1 MPGSRRLWTGVA
13 GAALLAAALPVVAQ
27 DGPESLLPPG
37 FGDPVPATP
46 QPGTPQTPT
55 SGAPATSASPS
66 GGTTLA
72 LPDDSSLPPLGNEA
86 GEEEAEEEDPAKYDL
101 PPTARRSLARIGLLG
116 PENGGIAAE
125 SFGPVRGRFLAG
137 LMRGTRLPPVSRWA
151 SIVTRRVLL
160 SEMSTPS
167 DINGAD
173 LAAERAALLLRMG
186 EADAARLLVQDV
198 DSPDFTP
205 RLYEVAMD
213 SYLAAADPAGFCHL
227 LPAAADTVDS
237 ARWFMARAICASF
250 QVEQGTAS
258 SLLNQAA
265 YQGKMRG
272 IDYRLAEKVV
282 ASGPNSRRSV
292 RIEWEGV
299 TTLDPWRFGLATATN
314 VDIPDTLYATSPLP
328 LRAWEARAPMVPLVR
343 RIPAVAAA
351 SRMGVMSGAALV
363 DFYSQLGDPDLQDR
377 GPEGL
382 FSAFRRAYG
391 ADTIGGRIDGMRD
404 FWSLPPADGY
414 PAGPG
419 GVNYAALPALARA
432 AAALPPAQNAGD
444 SLPWLIAAMLS
455 SGYDRN
461 AARWIGAVESLDGEA
476 RERAWALL
484 AVGLPGDEAG
494 RVGDRVQS
502 FINTDRSEEAVASQM
517 LVAALAGLGRISTDN
532 AQELA
537 GQLDMTLAANSRW
550 SQALARAASLRA
562 KGTVMLLA
570 AAGLQVRQWSD
581 LPPGHLYVIL
591 SAMRAAGLEAE
602 ARMIAAEAMT
612 RL

>member
-1 MPGSRRLWTGVA
+1 MQRRWGLWTGVA

-27 DGPESLLPPG
+27 EGPESLLPPG

-46 QPGTPQTPT
+46 QPGTPQ
-55 SGAPATSASPS
+55 APATPPPAS
-66 GGTTLA
+66 GGPVLA
-72 LPDDSSLPPLGNEA
+72 LPDEADLPPLDNEA
-86 GEEEAEEEDPAKYDL
+86 GEDEADEEDPAKYDL
-101 PPTARRSLARIGLLG
+101 PPTARRSLAKVGPLG
-116 PENGGIAAE
+116 PKNGGIAAE
-125 SFGPVRGRFLAG
+125 SFGPVRGHFLAG
-137 LMRGTRLPPVSRWA
+137 LMRGTQLPPVSRWA

-160 SEMSTPS
+160 SEMNTPS

-173 LAAERAALLLRMG
+173 LTAERAALLLRMG

-198 DSPDFTP
+198 DSPNFTP

-213 SYLAAADPAGFCHL
+213 SYLATADPSGLCRL
-227 LPAAADTVDS
+227 MPAAADTVDS

-250 QVEQGTAS
+250 QVEPGTAS
-258 SLLNQAA
+258 SLLNQAS

-292 RIEWEGV
+292 RIEWDGV

-314 VDIPDTLYATSPLP
+314 VDIPDTLYGKSSWP
-328 LRAWEARAPMVPLVR
+328 LRAWEARAPMVPLAR

-404 FWSLPPADGY
+404 FWSLPPADGH

-432 AAALPPAQNAGD
+432 AAALPPAANAGAAV
-444 SLPWLIAAMLS
+444 PWLIAAMLS

-461 AARWIGAVESLDGEA
+461 AAQWVGAAEALDGEA

-494 RVGDRVQS
+494 RLGDRMQS
-502 FINTDRSEEAVASQM
+502 FINADRSDKAVASRM
-517 LVAALAGLGRISTDN
+517 LVAALAGLGRISADN
-532 AQELA
+532 ARELA
-537 GQLDMTLAANSRW
+537 GQLDMTLSANPRW
-550 SQALARAASLRA
+550 SQALGRAASLRA

-570 AAGLQVRQWSD
+570 AAGLQVPRWSE
-581 LPPGHLYVIL
+581 LPPGHLYQIL
-591 SAMRAAGLEAE
+591 SAMRAVGLEAE

>member
-1 MPGSRRLWTGVA
+1 MRGRGRLWSGIAGV
-13 GAALLAAALPVVAQ
+13 ALLAAALPVVAQ

-46 QPGTPQTPT
+46 APGSPQAPV
-55 SGAPATSASPS
+55 SGAPS
-66 GGTTLA
+66 GPAVPAPGGSLAMPDETL
-72 LPDDSSLPPLGNEA
+72 LSPLGNEA
-86 GEEEAEEEDPAKYDL
+86 SDEEAEEDDPQKYDL
-101 PPTARRSLARIGLLG
+101 PPTARRSLARVGPLG
-116 PENGGIAAE
+116 PESGGIAAE

-137 LMRGTRLPPVSRWA
+137 VIRGTRLPPVSRWA

-160 SEMSTPS
+160 SQMATPS

-173 LAAERAALLLRMG
+173 LTAERAALLLRMG
-186 EADAARLLVQDV
+186 EANAARLLVQNV

-213 SYLAAADPAGFCHL
+213 SYLASADPAGFCYL
-227 LPAAADTVDS
+227 LPAAADAVDS

-250 QVEQGTAS
+250 QAEQGTAS
-258 SLLNQAA
+258 SLLNQAS

-272 IDYRLAEKVV
+272 IDYHLAEKVV

-299 TTLDPWRFGLATATN
+299 TTLDAWRFGLATATN
-314 VDIPDTLYATSPLP
+314 VDIPDTLYPTSPLP
-328 LRAWEARAPMVPLVR
+328 LRAWEARAPMVPLAR

-351 SRMGVMSGAALV
+351 SRMGVMSGAALA
-363 DFYSQLGDPDLQDR
+363 DFYSQLGDPDLEDR
-377 GPEGL
+377 GPDGL

-391 ADTIGGRIDGMRD
+391 SDTIGGRIDGMRD

-432 AAALPPAQNAGD
+432 AASLPPAQNAGD
-444 SLPWLIAAMLS
+444 ALPWLIAAMLS

-461 AARWIGAVESLDGEA
+461 AARWIGATEALDGEA

-484 AVGLPGDEAG
+484 AVGLPEEDAA
-494 RVGDRVQS
+494 RLGDRVQS
-502 FINTDRSEEAVASQM
+502 FINTDRSENAVASRM
-517 LVAALAGLGRISTDN
+517 LVASLAGLGRISTDN
-532 AQELA
+532 ARELA
-537 GQLDMTLAANSRW
+537 DQLDMTLAANPRW
-550 SQALARAASLRA
+550 SQALSRAASLRA

-591 SAMRAAGLEAE
+591 SAMRATGLEAE

>member
-1 MPGSRRLWTGVA
+1 MKGRTKLWAGIA

-27 DGPESLLPPG
+27 NGPESLLPPG
-37 FGDPVPATP
+37 FGDPLPAAP
-46 QPGTPQTPT
+46 APGTPQTP
-55 SGAPATSASPS
+55 SPAAPASSGSPASGSAVPTSDTALLPS
-66 GGTTLA
+66 
-72 LPDDSSLPPLGNEA
+72 LGNEA
-86 GEEEAEEEDPAKYDL
+86 GAEEAEADDPAKYDL
-101 PPTARRSLARIGLLG
+101 PPTARRSLAQVGLLG

-125 SFGPVRGRFLAG
+125 SFGPVRGQFLTG
-137 LMRGTRLPPVSRWA
+137 VIRGTRLPPVSRWA

-160 SEMSTPS
+160 SEMNTPS
-167 DINGAD
+167 DVNGAD
-173 LAAERAALLLRMG
+173 LTAERAALLLRMG
-186 EADAARLLVQDV
+186 EADAARLLVQAV

-205 RLYEVAMD
+205 RLYQVAMD
-213 SYLAAADPAGFCHL
+213 SYLASADPAGLCPL
-227 LPAAADTVDS
+227 LPAAADVAGG

-250 QVEQGTAS
+250 QAEQGTAS
-258 SLLNQAA
+258 SFLNQAS

-292 RIEWEGV
+292 RIEWDGV
-299 TTLDPWRFGLATATN
+299 TALDPWRFGLATATN
-314 VDIPDTLYATSPLP
+314 VDIPDTLYGSSSLP
-328 LRAWEARAPMVPLVR
+328 LRAWEARAPMIPLAR

-363 DFYSQLGDPDLQDR
+363 DFYSQLGDPDLEDR

-391 ADTIGGRIDGMRD
+391 ADTIRERIDGMRD
-404 FWSLPPADGY
+404 FWTLPPADGY

-444 SLPWLIAAMLS
+444 AVPWLIAAMLS

-461 AARWIGAVESLDGEA
+461 AARWIGAVDTLDGEA

-484 AVGLPGDEAG
+484 AVGLPADEAG
-494 RVGDRVQS
+494 RVGDRVQP
-502 FINTDRSEEAVASQM
+502 FISVDRSEKAVASQM
-517 LVAALAGLGRISTDN
+517 LVAALAGLGRISIDS
-532 AQELA
+532 AQELSE
-537 GQLDMTLAANSRW
+537 QLDMTLAANPRW

-570 AAGLQVRQWSD
+570 AAGLQVRQWSE

-591 SAMRAAGLEAE
+591 SAMRASGLEAE